1 MSQLAEF
8 FVMSR
13 ADFATL
19 AESAQPKR
27 KLLGRARTGFVDT
40 LAARGKELPGI
51 EWSGLY
57 VGVLIAYLDER
68 GIELP
73 DAELDEA
80 ASRLSDARQ
89 AATFAFATE
98 SKRHFP
104 ELDPE
109 RFDPAEMRSYFEE
122 LNEREDAQAGE
133 AMRDVLTTLRG
144 HLAALDDQSVLVVSI
159 A

>member
-19 AESAQPKR
+19 AESARPKR
-27 KLLGRARTGFVDT
+27 RLFGRARTEFVDT
-40 LAARGKELPGI
+40 LATRGQELPEI

-57 VGVLIAYLDER
+57 VGVLVAYLDER
-68 GIELP
+68 GIDLP
-73 DAELDEA
+73 DPELDEA
-80 ASRLSDARQ
+80 ANRLSDARQ

-98 SKRHFP
+98 SKRHLP
-104 ELDPE
+104 QLDPE

-122 LNEREDAQAGE
+122 LNECEDAEAGR
-133 AMRDVLTTLRG
+133 AMRDVLTTLRD